1 MASPLFLR
9 RIKGDFIFMS
19 DSKLNIKRQLG
30 LLYISNFLF
39 NSSIAGAAWV
49 LLLVTDGYS
58 LVRVG
63 FAETVFHIV
72 SLTAEIPS
80 GMFADVFGRKKSL
93 ILSCL
98 MTMCSAFVRG
108 FIPGFAAVCVSVGFS
123 ALSYNFISGSDSAIA
138 YDSLK
143 EEGQENKYDK
153 YISTQTVIYRISN
166 GLATLFAGA
175 AVIMGNRNAQVLSIG
190 ISLLNLVF
198 LLFLRENKVILKK
211 TGDSLKK
218 RIVDVYKG
226 SWQFLKGNKKV
237 AGLIFR
243 NALVGG
249 IDVLLLFFLQAKLP
263 MTGIPD
269 WTLGPLLF
277 VMSMGGIVGALAA
290 RKVKK
295 TSLAKL
301 FVFCISLALI
311 GLASEFTGIWYVMTL
326 GGFATAF
333 ADDLIQIR
341 SDIALNQMVP
351 AEQRATLMS
360 VNSFCFS
367 CIMIVMSPLAGF
379 IFSL

>member
-1 MASPLFLR
+1 M
-9 RIKGDFIFMS
+9 IKGVFYFMS
-19 DSKLNIKRQLG
+19 KPNIKRQLG

-39 NSSIAGAAWV
+39 NIPIAGAAWV
-49 LLLVTDGYS
+49 LLLVSDGYS
-58 LVRVG
+58 LIQVG

-72 SLTAEIPS
+72 SLLAEIPS

-93 ILSCL
+93 LLSCV
-98 MTMCSAFVRG
+98 MTMCSALVRG
-108 FIPGFAAVCVSVGFS
+108 FVPGFAAVCVSVGFS

-138 YDSLK
+138 YDSLL
-143 EEGQENKYDK
+143 EEGLQDKYDRFV
-153 YISTQTVIYRISN
+153 STQTVIYRISN
-166 GLATLFAGA
+166 GLATLCAGV
-175 AVIMGNRNAQVLSIG
+175 AVMMGNRNAQVLSLG
-190 ISLLNLVF
+190 ISAVNF
-198 LLFLRENKVILKK
+198 IALLFLKENKVILKK
-211 TGDSLKK
+211 TGDPLGK
-218 RIVDVYKG
+218 RIKDVYKG
-226 SWQFLKGNKKV
+226 SLNFLKGNKKV

-277 VMSMGGIVGALAA
+277 IMSMGGILGALAA

-295 TSLAKL
+295 TTLGKL
-301 FVFCISLALI
+301 FIFCISLALI
-311 GLASEFTGIWYVMTL
+311 GLVSEFTGIWYVMTL
-326 GGFATAF
+326 GGFLTAF

-351 AEQRATLMS
+351 PEQRATLMS

-367 CIMIVMSPLAGF
+367 VLMIFMSPLAGF
-379 IFSL
+379 VFSL

>member
-1 MASPLFLR
+1 
-9 RIKGDFIFMS
+9 MS
-19 DSKLNIKRQLG
+19 KNNINRQLG
-30 LLYISNFLF
+30 LLYISNFMF
-39 NSSIAGAAWV
+39 NISIAGAAWV
-49 LLLVTDGYS
+49 LLLVSDGYS

-63 FAETVFHIV
+63 FAETVFHIT
-72 SLTAEIPS
+72 SLIAEIPS

-93 ILSCL
+93 ILSSVMSML
-98 MTMCSAFVRG
+98 SALVRG
-108 FIPGFAAVCVSVGFS
+108 FVPGFAAVCVSVGFA

-138 YDSLK
+138 YDTLL
-143 EEGQENKYDK
+143 EAGQTDRYDR
-153 YISTQTVIYRISN
+153 YISTQTAVYRISN
-166 GLATLFAGA
+166 GIATLFAGA
-175 AVIMGNRNAQVLSIG
+175 AVIMGNRNAQILSLA
-190 ISLLNLVF
+190 ISAVNMVF

-211 TGDSLKK
+211 AGDSLGK
-218 RIVDVYKG
+218 RIKDVYKG
-226 SWQFLKGNKKV
+226 SFSFLKGNKKV

-277 VMSMGGIVGALAA
+277 IMSMGGILGALAA

-295 TSLAKL
+295 VTLGKL
-301 FVFCISLALI
+301 FIFCITLALL
-311 GLASEFTGIWYVMTL
+311 GLISEFTGVWYLMTA
-326 GGFATAF
+326 GGFFTAF

-341 SDIALNQMVP
+341 SDIALNRMVP
-351 AEQRATLMS
+351 AEQRATLIS

-367 CIMIVMSPLAGF
+367 VLMIFMSPLAGF

>member
-1 MASPLFLR
+1 
-9 RIKGDFIFMS
+9 MS
-19 DSKLNIKRQLG
+19 NSKLNIKKQLG
-30 LLYISNFLF
+30 LLYISKFLF

-49 LLLVTDGYS
+49 LLLVSDGYS
-58 LVRVG
+58 LIQVG

-72 SLTAEIPS
+72 SLMAEIPS

-93 ILSCL
+93 IVSCI
-98 MTMCSAFVRG
+98 MTMFSAVVRG
-108 FIPGFAAVCVSVGFS
+108 FVPGFAAVCVSVGFS
-123 ALSYNFISGSDSAIA
+123 ALSYNFISGSDSALA
-138 YDSLK
+138 YDSLL
-143 EEGQENKYDK
+143 EEGQENRYDK
-153 YISTQTVIYRISN
+153 YISNQTMIYRISN

-175 AVIMGNRNAQVLSIG
+175 AVIMGNRNAHILSVG
-190 ISLLNLVF
+190 ISLINLIC
-198 LLFLRENKVILKK
+198 LLFLKENKVILKK
-211 TGDSLKK
+211 AGDSLSK
-218 RIVDVYKG
+218 RIKDVYKG
-226 SWQFLKGNKKV
+226 SFNFLKGNKKV

-277 VMSMGGIVGALAA
+277 IMSLGGILGALAA

-295 TSLAKL
+295 TTLGKL
-301 FVFCISLALI
+301 FIVCISLALA
-311 GLASEFTGIWYVMTL
+311 GLISEFTGVWYLMTL
-326 GGFATAF
+326 GGFVTAF

-341 SDIALNQMVP
+341 SDMALNQMVP

-379 IFSL
+379 IFSI

>member
-1 MASPLFLR
+1 
-9 RIKGDFIFMS
+9 MS
-19 DSKLNIKRQLG
+19 KTNIKRQLG

-39 NSSIAGAAWV
+39 NIHIAGAAWV
-49 LLLVTDGYS
+49 LLLVSDGYS
-58 LVRVG
+58 LIQVG

-72 SLTAEIPS
+72 SLMAEIPS

-93 ILSCL
+93 LLSCI
-98 MTMCSAFVRG
+98 MSMFSALVRG
-108 FIPGFAAVCVSVGFS
+108 FVPGFAAVCISVGFS
-123 ALSYNFISGSDSAIA
+123 ALSYNFISGSDSALA
-138 YDSLK
+138 YDSLS
-143 EEGQENKYDK
+143 EEGQQNKYDRFV
-153 YISTQTVIYRISN
+153 STQTVIYRISN
-166 GLATLFAGA
+166 GLATLCAGL
-175 AVIMGNRNAQVLSIG
+175 AVMMGNRNAQILSLG
-190 ISLLNLVF
+190 ISAVNF
-198 LLFLRENKVILKK
+198 IALLFLKENRVILKK
-211 TGDSLKK
+211 SGDSLGK
-218 RIVDVYKG
+218 RISDVYKG
-226 SWQFLKGNKKV
+226 SLSFLKGNKKV

-277 VMSMGGIVGALAA
+277 IMSMGGILGALAS
-290 RKVKK
+290 RRVKK
-295 TSLAKL
+295 TTLGRL
-301 FVFCISLALI
+301 FIFCISLALI
-311 GLASEFTGIWYVMTL
+311 GLVSEFTGIWYVMTL
-326 GGFATAF
+326 GGFLTAF

-367 CIMIVMSPLAGF
+367 VLMIFMSPLAGF

>member
-1 MASPLFLR
+1 
-9 RIKGDFIFMS
+9 MS
-19 DSKLNIKRQLG
+19 KNNINRQLG
-30 LLYISNFLF
+30 LLYISNFMF
-39 NSSIAGAAWV
+39 NISIAGAAWV
-49 LLLVTDGYS
+49 LLLVSDGYS

-63 FAETVFHIV
+63 FAETVFHIT
-72 SLTAEIPS
+72 SLIAEIPS

-93 ILSCL
+93 ILSCVMSML
-98 MTMCSAFVRG
+98 SALVRG
-108 FIPGFAAVCVSVGFS
+108 FVPGFAAVCVSVGFS

-138 YDSLK
+138 YDTLL
-143 EEGQENKYDK
+143 EAGQTDRYDR
-153 YISTQTVIYRISN
+153 YISTQTAVYRISN
-166 GLATLFAGA
+166 GIATLFAGA
-175 AVIMGNRNAQVLSIG
+175 AVIMGNWNAQILSLA
-190 ISLLNLVF
+190 ISAVNMVF

-211 TGDSLKK
+211 AGDSLGK
-218 RIVDVYKG
+218 RIKDVYKG
-226 SWQFLKGNKKV
+226 SFSFLKGNKKV

-277 VMSMGGIVGALAA
+277 IMSIGGILGALAA

-295 TSLAKL
+295 VTLGKL
-301 FVFCISLALI
+301 FIFCITLALL
-311 GLASEFTGIWYVMTL
+311 GLISEFTGVWYLMTA
-326 GGFATAF
+326 GGFFTAF

-341 SDIALNQMVP
+341 SDIALNRMVP
-351 AEQRATLMS
+351 AEQRATLIS

-367 CIMIVMSPLAGF
+367 VLMIFMSPLAGF

>member
-1 MASPLFLR
+1 
-9 RIKGDFIFMS
+9 MS
-19 DSKLNIKRQLG
+19 HTNLNIKKQLG

-49 LLLVTDGYS
+49 LLLVSDGYS
-58 LVRVG
+58 LIQVG

-72 SLTAEIPS
+72 SLMAEIPS

-93 ILSCL
+93 ILSCI
-98 MTMCSAFVRG
+98 MTMCSAVVRG

-138 YDSLK
+138 YDSLL
-143 EEGQENKYDK
+143 EEGQENRYDK
-153 YISTQTVIYRISN
+153 YISNQTMIYRISN

-175 AVIMGNRNAQVLSIG
+175 AVIMGNRNAHILSIG
-190 ISLLNLVF
+190 ISAVNLVC

-211 TGDSLKK
+211 SGDSLSK
-218 RIVDVYKG
+218 RIKDVYKG
-226 SWQFLKGNKKV
+226 SWSFLKGNKKV

-277 VMSMGGIVGALAA
+277 IMSMGGILGALAA
-290 RKVKK
+290 RKANK
-295 TSLAKL
+295 TSLGKL
-301 FVFCISLALI
+301 FIVCISLALA
-311 GLASEFTGIWYVMTL
+311 GLLSEFTGVWYLMTL
-326 GGFATAF
+326 GGFVTAF

-341 SDIALNQMVP
+341 SDMALNQMVP

-367 CIMIVMSPLAGF
+367 CIMIVMSPLAGV
-379 IFSL
+379 IFSI

>member
-1 MASPLFLR
+1 M
-9 RIKGDFIFMS
+9 
-19 DSKLNIKRQLG
+19 SKLNIKKQLG

-39 NSSIAGAAWV
+39 NLPIAGAAWV
-49 LLLVTDGYS
+49 LLLVADGYS
-58 LVRVG
+58 LIQVG

-72 SLTAEIPS
+72 SLLAEIPS
-80 GMFADVFGRKKSL
+80 GMFADVLGRKKSL
-93 ILSCL
+93 MVSCI
-98 MTMCSAFVRG
+98 MTMLSAAVRG

-123 ALSYNFISGSDSAIA
+123 ALSYNFISGSDSALA
-138 YDSLK
+138 YDSLL

-153 YISTQTVIYRISN
+153 YISTQTAIYRISN
-166 GLATLFAGA
+166 GIATLFAGV
-175 AVIMGNRNAQVLSIG
+175 AVIMGTRNAQILSLV
-190 ISLLNLVF
+190 ISLVNLIF

-211 TGDSLKK
+211 THDTLAK
-218 RIVDVYKG
+218 RIRDVISG
-226 SWQFLKGNKKV
+226 SFGFLKGNKKV

-269 WTLGPLLF
+269 WSLGPLLF
-277 VMSMGGIVGALAA
+277 IMSMGGILGALAA

-295 TSLAKL
+295 LTLGKL
-301 FVFCISLALI
+301 FVFCLSLALL
-311 GLASEFTGIWYVMTL
+311 GLVSEFTGVWYIMTV
-326 GGFATAF
+326 GGFLTAF

-351 AEQRATLMS
+351 PEQRATLIS

-367 CIMIVMSPLAGF
+367 LIMIVMSPLAGF

>member
-1 MASPLFLR
+1 
-9 RIKGDFIFMS
+9 MS
-19 DSKLNIKRQLG
+19 KNNINRQLG
-30 LLYISNFLF
+30 LLYISNFMF
-39 NSSIAGAAWV
+39 NISIAGAAWV
-49 LLLVTDGYS
+49 LLLVSDGYS

-63 FAETVFHIV
+63 FAETVFHIT
-72 SLTAEIPS
+72 SLIAEIPS

-93 ILSCL
+93 ILSSVMSML
-98 MTMCSAFVRG
+98 SALVRG
-108 FIPGFAAVCVSVGFS
+108 FVPGFAAVCVSVGFS

-138 YDSLK
+138 YDTLL
-143 EEGQENKYDK
+143 EAGQTDRYDR
-153 YISTQTVIYRISN
+153 YISTQTAVYRISN
-166 GLATLFAGA
+166 GVATLFAGA
-175 AVIMGNRNAQVLSIG
+175 AVIMGNRNAQILSLA
-190 ISLLNLVF
+190 ISAVNMVF

-211 TGDSLKK
+211 AGDSLGK
-218 RIVDVYKG
+218 RIKDVYKG
-226 SWQFLKGNKKV
+226 SFSFLKGNKKV

-277 VMSMGGIVGALAA
+277 IMSMGGILGALAA

-295 TSLAKL
+295 VTLGKL
-301 FVFCISLALI
+301 FIFCITLALL
-311 GLASEFTGIWYVMTL
+311 GLISEFTGVWYLMTA
-326 GGFATAF
+326 GGFFTAF

-341 SDIALNQMVP
+341 TDIALNRMVP
-351 AEQRATLMS
+351 AEQRATLIS

-367 CIMIVMSPLAGF
+367 VLMIFMSPLAGF

>member
-1 MASPLFLR
+1 
-9 RIKGDFIFMS
+9 MS
-19 DSKLNIKRQLG
+19 HTNLNIKKQLG

-49 LLLVTDGYS
+49 LLLVSDGYS
-58 LVRVG
+58 LIQVG

-72 SLTAEIPS
+72 SLMAEIPS

-93 ILSCL
+93 ILSCI
-98 MTMCSAFVRG
+98 MTMCSAVVRG

-138 YDSLK
+138 YDSLL
-143 EEGQENKYDK
+143 EEGQENRYDK
-153 YISTQTVIYRISN
+153 YISNQTMIYRISN

-175 AVIMGNRNAQVLSIG
+175 AVIMGNRNAHILSIG
-190 ISLLNLVF
+190 ISAVNLVC

-211 TGDSLKK
+211 SGDSLSK
-218 RIVDVYKG
+218 RIKDVYKG
-226 SWQFLKGNKKV
+226 SWNFLKGNKKV

-277 VMSMGGIVGALAA
+277 VMSMGGILGALAA
-290 RKVKK
+290 RKANK
-295 TSLAKL
+295 TSLGKL
-301 FVFCISLALI
+301 FIVCISLALA
-311 GLASEFTGIWYVMTL
+311 GLLSEFTGVWYLMTL
-326 GGFATAF
+326 GGFVTAF

-341 SDIALNQMVP
+341 SDMALNQMVP

-367 CIMIVMSPLAGF
+367 CIMIVMSPLAGV
-379 IFSL
+379 IFSI

>member
-1 MASPLFLR
+1 
-9 RIKGDFIFMS
+9 MS
-19 DSKLNIKRQLG
+19 KNNINRQLG
-30 LLYISNFLF
+30 LLYISNFMF
-39 NSSIAGAAWV
+39 NISIAGAAWV
-49 LLLVTDGYS
+49 LLLVSDGYS

-63 FAETVFHIV
+63 FAETVFHIT
-72 SLTAEIPS
+72 SLIAEIPS

-93 ILSCL
+93 ILSCVMSML
-98 MTMCSAFVRG
+98 SALVRG
-108 FIPGFAAVCVSVGFS
+108 FVPGFAAVCVSVGFS

-138 YDSLK
+138 YDTLL
-143 EEGQENKYDK
+143 EAGQTDRYDR
-153 YISTQTVIYRISN
+153 YISTQTAVYRISN
-166 GLATLFAGA
+166 GIATLFAGA
-175 AVIMGNRNAQVLSIG
+175 AVIMGNRNAQILSLA
-190 ISLLNLVF
+190 ISAVNMVF

-211 TGDSLKK
+211 AGDSLGK
-218 RIVDVYKG
+218 RIKDVYKG
-226 SWQFLKGNKKV
+226 SFSFLKGNKKV

-277 VMSMGGIVGALAA
+277 IMSMGGILGALTA

-295 TSLAKL
+295 VTLGKL
-301 FVFCISLALI
+301 FIFCITLALL
-311 GLASEFTGIWYVMTL
+311 GLISEFTGVWYLMTA
-326 GGFATAF
+326 GGFFTAF

-341 SDIALNQMVP
+341 SDIALNRMVP
-351 AEQRATLMS
+351 AEQRATLIS

-367 CIMIVMSPLAGF
+367 VLMIFMSPLAGF

>member
-1 MASPLFLR
+1 
-9 RIKGDFIFMS
+9 MS
-19 DSKLNIKRQLG
+19 NSKLNIKKQLG

-49 LLLVTDGYS
+49 LLLVSDGYS
-58 LVRVG
+58 LIQVG

-72 SLTAEIPS
+72 SLMAEIPS

-93 ILSCL
+93 IVSCI
-98 MTMCSAFVRG
+98 MTMFSAVVRG

-123 ALSYNFISGSDSAIA
+123 ALSYNFISGSDSALA
-138 YDSLK
+138 YDSLL
-143 EEGQENKYDK
+143 EEGQENRYDK
-153 YISTQTVIYRISN
+153 YISNQTMIYRISN

-175 AVIMGNRNAQVLSIG
+175 AVIMGNRNAHILSVG
-190 ISLLNLVF
+190 ISLINLIC
-198 LLFLRENKVILKK
+198 LLFLKENKVILKK
-211 TGDSLKK
+211 AGDSLSK
-218 RIVDVYKG
+218 RINDVYKG
-226 SWQFLKGNKKV
+226 SFNFLKGNKKV

-249 IDVLLLFFLQAKLP
+249 IDVLLLFFLQAQLP

-277 VMSMGGIVGALAA
+277 IMSLGCILGALAA

-295 TSLAKL
+295 TTLGKL
-301 FVFCISLALI
+301 FIVCISLALA
-311 GLASEFTGIWYVMTL
+311 GLISEFTGVWYLMTL
-326 GGFATAF
+326 GGFVTAF

-341 SDIALNQMVP
+341 SDMALNQMVP

-379 IFSL
+379 IFSI

>member
-1 MASPLFLR
+1 M
-9 RIKGDFIFMS
+9 
-19 DSKLNIKRQLG
+19 SKLNIKKQLG
-30 LLYISNFLF
+30 LLYISNFMF
-39 NSSIAGAAWV
+39 NISIAGAAWV
-49 LLLVTDGYS
+49 LLLVSDGYS
-58 LVRVG
+58 LVQVG

-72 SLTAEIPS
+72 SLIAEIPS
-80 GMFADVFGRKKSL
+80 GMFADIFGRKKSL
-93 ILSCL
+93 ILSCI
-98 MTMCSAFVRG
+98 MSMMSAVVRG
-108 FIPGFAAVCVSVGFS
+108 FVPGFAAVCVSVGFS

-138 YDSLK
+138 YDSLL

-153 YISTQTVIYRISN
+153 YISTQTAVYRISN
-166 GLATLFAGA
+166 GLATLFAGV
-175 AVIMGNRNAQVLSIG
+175 AVIMGNRNAQILSLF
-190 ISLLNLVF
+190 ISAVNMVF

-211 TGDSLKK
+211 SGDSLAK
-218 RIVDVYKG
+218 RLKDVYKG
-226 SWQFLKGNKKV
+226 SFLFLKGNRKV

-277 VMSMGGIVGALAA
+277 IMSMGGILGALAV

-295 TSLAKL
+295 TTLGKL
-301 FVFCISLALI
+301 FIFCISLALI
-311 GLASEFTGIWYVMTL
+311 GLVSEFTGVWYLMTI
-326 GGFATAF
+326 GGFVTAF

-351 AEQRATLMS
+351 AEQRATLIS
-360 VNSFCFS
+360 VSSFCFS

-379 IFSL
+379 IFSI

>member
-1 MASPLFLR
+1 M
-9 RIKGDFIFMS
+9 
-19 DSKLNIKRQLG
+19 SKLNIKKQLG
-30 LLYISNFLF
+30 LLYISNFMF
-39 NSSIAGAAWV
+39 NISIAGAAWV
-49 LLLVTDGYS
+49 LLLVSDGYS
-58 LVRVG
+58 LVQVG

-72 SLTAEIPS
+72 SLIAEIPS
-80 GMFADVFGRKKSL
+80 GMFADIFGRKKSL
-93 ILSCL
+93 ILSCI
-98 MTMCSAFVRG
+98 MSMMSAVVRG

-138 YDSLK
+138 YDSLL

-153 YISTQTVIYRISN
+153 YISTQTAVYRISN
-166 GLATLFAGA
+166 GLATLFAGV
-175 AVIMGNRNAQVLSIG
+175 AVIMGNRNAQILSLF
-190 ISLLNLVF
+190 ISAVNMVF

-211 TGDSLKK
+211 SGDSLVK
-218 RIVDVYKG
+218 RIKDVYKG
-226 SWQFLKGNKKV
+226 SFLFLKGNRKV

-277 VMSMGGIVGALAA
+277 IMSMGGILGALAA

-295 TSLAKL
+295 TTLGKL
-301 FVFCISLALI
+301 FIFCISLALI
-311 GLASEFTGIWYVMTL
+311 GLVSEFTGVWYLMTI
-326 GGFATAF
+326 GGFVTAF

-351 AEQRATLMS
+351 AEQRATLIS
-360 VNSFCFS
+360 VSSFCFS

-379 IFSL
+379 IFSI

>member
-1 MASPLFLR
+1 
-9 RIKGDFIFMS
+9 MS
-19 DSKLNIKRQLG
+19 QTKLNIKKQLG

-49 LLLVTDGYS
+49 LLLVSDGYS
-58 LVRVG
+58 LIQVG

-72 SLTAEIPS
+72 SLMAEIPS

-93 ILSCL
+93 ILSCI
-98 MTMCSAFVRG
+98 MTMCSAIVRG

-138 YDSLK
+138 YDSLL
-143 EEGQENKYDK
+143 EEGQENRYDK
-153 YISTQTVIYRISN
+153 YISNQTMIYRISN

-175 AVIMGNRNAQVLSIG
+175 AVIMGNRNAHILSIG
-190 ISLLNLVF
+190 ISVVNLIC

-211 TGDSLKK
+211 SGDSLSK
-218 RIVDVYKG
+218 RIKDVYKG
-226 SWQFLKGNKKV
+226 SWNFLKGNKKV

-277 VMSMGGIVGALAA
+277 VMSMGGILGALAA
-290 RKVKK
+290 RKANK
-295 TSLAKL
+295 TSLGKL
-301 FVFCISLALI
+301 FIVCISLALA
-311 GLASEFTGIWYVMTL
+311 GLLSEFTGVWYLMTL
-326 GGFATAF
+326 GGFVTAF

-341 SDIALNQMVP
+341 SDMALNQMVP

-367 CIMIVMSPLAGF
+367 CIMIVMSPLAGV
-379 IFSL
+379 IFSI

>member
-1 MASPLFLR
+1 M
-9 RIKGDFIFMS
+9 
-19 DSKLNIKRQLG
+19 SKLNIKRQLG
-30 LLYISNFLF
+30 LLYISNFMF
-39 NSSIAGAAWV
+39 NISIAGAAWV
-49 LLLVTDGYS
+49 LLLVSDGYS
-58 LVRVG
+58 LVQVG

-72 SLTAEIPS
+72 SLMAEIPS

-93 ILSCL
+93 ILSCV
-98 MTMCSAFVRG
+98 MSMMSAAVRG
-108 FIPGFAAVCVSVGFS
+108 FLPGFPCVLISIAFS

-138 YDSLK
+138 YDSLV
-143 EEGQENKYDK
+143 EEGQQDKYDK
-153 YISTQTVIYRISN
+153 YISTQTAIYRISN
-166 GLATLFAGA
+166 GIATLFAGV
-175 AVIMGNRNAQVLSIG
+175 AVIMGNRNAQMLSIG
-190 ISLLNLVF
+190 ISLVNMTF

-211 TGDSLKK
+211 SGDSLGN
-218 RIVDVYKG
+218 RIKDVYSG
-226 SWQFLKGNKKV
+226 AFGFLKGNRKV

-277 VMSMGGIVGALAA
+277 IMSMGGIFGALAA

-295 TSLAKL
+295 TTLSKL

-311 GLASEFTGIWYVMTL
+311 GLVSEFTGVWYLMTL
-326 GGFATAF
+326 GGFLTAF

-351 AEQRATLMS
+351 AEQRATLIS

-367 CIMIVMSPLAGF
+367 CIMIVMSPLAGYV
-379 IFSL
+379 FSI